1 MTQKRKHENSQTSFL
16 VLEEI
21 IVVVASQ
28 LDLEWSQP
36 YTQVDDIKEWWRA
49 IYKLSIK
56 ECKRKFSA
64 PQKVVSILGDEEKR
78 ALYDQTGCVDDYVSK
93 DANFTTL

>member
-1 MTQKRKHENSQTSFL
+1 MLRKHGVGGKFVEFH
-16 VLEEI
+16 
-21 IVVVASQ
+21 
-28 LDLEWSQP
+28 
-36 YTQVDDIKEWWRA
+36 
-49 IYKLSIK
+49 